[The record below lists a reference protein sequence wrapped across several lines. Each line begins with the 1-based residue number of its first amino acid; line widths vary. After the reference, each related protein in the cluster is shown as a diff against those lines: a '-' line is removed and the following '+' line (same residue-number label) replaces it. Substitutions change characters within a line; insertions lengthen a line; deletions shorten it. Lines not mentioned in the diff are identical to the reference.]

1 MFRVLLAD
9 EILPEGLALLRDAPD
24 VSVDDVRLDRPAL
37 LNRLVDYHALIV
49 RSGTPVDRALI
60 ERGQK
65 LRVIGR
71 AGLALGNVDIGAAT
85 EHGVMVLNTPE
96 AYSVAAAE
104 HTLAL
109 LLALCRYLP
118 LADAAVRRGEWD
130 RSRYLGVQLAGK
142 TLGLLGLGRVGQLV
156 AARAQGFGVNAVAFD
171 PYADDEEARRLG
183 VTLAPLDEVLAQAD
197 FLSLHADLTAE
208 TRHLLGAAELARLK
222 PGARIVNCAQGGL
235 IDEAALHAALVS
247 GQVTGAALDVFDQ
260 EPPTGSPLLDLPNVV
275 VSPHLGASTR
285 EAQAEVSVQ
294 IARQVLAALRGEDF
308 ANVVN
313 LPFVAGPDF
322 AQSRPYLQLAERIG
336 ALQRQLA
343 DGAIEAVEVEVRGT
357 EVAGRVKAVAV
368 ALLKGLLEGSDAEP
382 VNYINAPMLAARQ
395 GLRVGQGRGLPAGD
409 YANQISCRVRWPGGA
424 RLIAGTLFGGADGRI
439 VLLDEFRMD
448 ARPVGEALVMFSRD
462 VPGVIGAVGTLLQ
475 QYGVNIAEWRLGRDQ
490 PGGTALSFIN
500 LDSPVPAE
508 GLSALLALPQV
519 VAVKRVAL

>member
-1 MFRVLLAD
+1 
-9 EILPEGLALLRDAPD
+9 
-24 VSVDDVRLDRPAL
+24 
-37 LNRLVDYHALIV
+37 
-49 RSGTPVDRALI
+49 
-60 ERGQK
+60 
-65 LRVIGR
+65 
-71 AGLALGNVDIGAAT
+71 
-85 EHGVMVLNTPE
+85 
-96 AYSVAAAE
+96 VA
-104 HTLAL
+104 
-109 LLALCRYLP
+109 
-118 LADAAVRRGEWD
+118 
-130 RSRYLGVQLAGK
+130 
-142 TLGLLGLGRVGQLV
+142 
-156 AARAQGFGVNAVAFD
+156 
-171 PYADDEEARRLG
+171 
-183 VTLAPLDEVLAQAD
+183 
-197 FLSLHADLTAE
+197 
-208 TRHLLGAAELARLK
+208 
-222 PGARIVNCAQGGL
+222 
-235 IDEAALHAALVS
+235 
-247 GQVTGAALDVFDQ
+247 GAALDVFDQ
-260 EPPTGSPLLDLPNVV
+260 EPPTGSLLLDLPNVV
-275 VSPHLGASTR
+275 ASPHLGASTQ

-322 AQSRPYLQLAERIG
+322 SQSRPYLQLAERIG

-343 DGAIEAVEVEVRGT
+343 DGAIEAVEVEVRGA

-368 ALLKGLLEGSDAEP
+368 ALLKGLLEDSAAEP

-409 YANQISCRVRWPGGA
+409 YANQISCRVTWPGGA

-475 QYGVNIAEWRLGRDQ
+475 QFGVNIAEWRLGRDR

-508 GLSALLALPQV
+508 GMSALLALPQV